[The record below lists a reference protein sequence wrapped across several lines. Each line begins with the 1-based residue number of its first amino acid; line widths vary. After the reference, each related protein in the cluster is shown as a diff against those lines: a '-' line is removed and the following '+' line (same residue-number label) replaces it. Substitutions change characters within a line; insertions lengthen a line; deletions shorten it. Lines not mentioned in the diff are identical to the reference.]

1 MYDRKRC
8 SERFESHI
16 PHFFN
21 YSKIVR
27 GGWFLISFIYVRAKK
42 EKPLKLLLEGD
53 GEKGR

>member
-21 YSKIVR
+21 YSKIVM